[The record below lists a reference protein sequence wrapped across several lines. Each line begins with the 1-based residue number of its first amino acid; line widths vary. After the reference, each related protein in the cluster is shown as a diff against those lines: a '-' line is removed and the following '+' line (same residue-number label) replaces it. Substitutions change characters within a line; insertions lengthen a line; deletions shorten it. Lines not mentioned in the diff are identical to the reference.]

1 MATLT
6 TDIEPGEHNRYGAAN
21 VDVHAQLWET
31 HPLKFQYWHVLDL
44 PLVLIIVK
52 YHHQSCLCHHYYRQW
67 KTPHTQ
73 SDKCHTTSLQ
83 PNQSTQN
90 DESVA
95 SCTHEM
101 VQSDL
106 CLADNKNE
114 ATLGSKVVPDDPLEG
129 TETSRQV
136 LIYNRQYHHCILDH
150 KIGYCH
156 FQYEYFQMLLF
167 LLHPHCLH
175 LVSTLASNHLQ
186 MNASILA
193 MVAYAYLLVAVGADE
208 YYSAICVW
216 TWDVVMDES
225 DHS

>member
-1 MATLT
+1 MAMWT
-6 TDIEPGEHNRYGAAN
+6 TDKVPWEHNRYGAAN
-21 VDVHAQLWET
+21 VDVHAQLWEI

-44 PLVLIIVK
+44 PLALIIVK
-52 YHHQSCLCHHYYRQW
+52 YRHQNCSSRHRYLQW

-95 SCTHEM
+95 SCTHAM
-101 VQSDL
+101 VQCVL
-106 CLADNKNE
+106 CLVDNRNE
-114 ATLGSKVVPDDPLEG
+114 ATLGSKVVLDDPLEG

-150 KIGYCH
+150 KIGYCR

-167 LLHPHCLH
+167 LLHQHCLH
-175 LVSTLASNHLQ
+175 LVSTLASNHPQ

-193 MVAYAYLLVAVGADE
+193 MEAYAYLLVEAGADE

-216 TWDVVMDES
+216 T
-225 DHS
+225 